1 MKLSKLI
8 TKGLFYFTILFFSS
22 LNVLQS
28 QVYNL
33 SNSDSNL
40 KVFGTSNV
48 HDWEVIANEQKGV
61 VDIHQSSN
69 LEINKLKII
78 ITSESLKSG
87 KKSMDKNTFKA
98 LKTDEFKNITF
109 LLIETINV
117 IDLGNGKYKVKA
129 NGSLTVVGVTK
140 NIPID
145 FNLNLNINNNT
156 INVIGEKSI
165 KMTDYNI
172 EPPTALFGTI
182 TTGDEITIKFN
193 TIFKN

>member
-61 VDIHQSSN
+61 VDISQSSN

-117 IDLGNGKYKVKA
+117 IDLSNGKYKVKA
-129 NGSLTVVGVTK
+129 NGSLTVVGDTK

-145 FNLNLNINNNT
+145 FNLNLNNNT
-156 INVIGEKSI
+156 INITGEKSI